1 MAKSVMKDMTNGSP
15 VKLILGFGVPLLFG
29 MLFQQFYS
37 MADTIIV
44 GRFLGVDALAAVGST
59 GSVNFMIIGFC
70 MGVCSGFSIPIAQ
83 CFGASDYKAL
93 RKYVANCAWLMV
105 VFSVVMTVIVCI
117 MCNNIMTWMKT
128 PENIYD
134 DAYMYI
140 FILFLGIPATY
151 LYNITSGIIRSL
163 GDSKSPLFFLVCSSV
178 INIVLDL
185 VAICVLKTGVD
196 GAAWA
201 TVISQLVSGIAC
213 LIYMMKHFDILRLS
227 GNELRFDTYYAK
239 KLCNIGIP
247 MGLQYS
253 ITAIGSVILQA
264 SVNTLGS
271 VAVAAM
277 TAGSK
282 AGNFFCCPFDAMG
295 STMATYAGQNVGA
308 KKVDRVKRGT
318 FDCAFLGLAYA
329 VIACIVLTFFGK
341 QISALFVD
349 MSEDMSEEIVYKS
362 WLFLVWSSAFYFPL
376 SLVNIIRFTIQGL
389 GFSKFAI
396 MAGVCEMAARTV
408 VGNVL
413 VPVMGYTAACIAN
426 PAAWIAADLFLIPA
440 FIFVTHKLKFQFNN
454 TV

>member
-15 VKLILGFGVPLLFG
+15 VKLILEFGVPLLFG

-70 MGVCSGFSIPIAQ
+70 MGVCSGFAIPIAQ
-83 CFGASDYKAL
+83 CFGAADYKAL
-93 RKYVANCAWLMV
+93 RKYAANCAWLAV
-105 VFSVVMTVIVCI
+105 IFSAVMTVVVCL

-213 LIYMMKHFDILRLS
+213 LVYMMK
-227 GNELRFDTYYAK
+227 RFDVLKLSCSEWRFDSYYAK

-264 SVNTLGS
+264 AVNTLGS

-282 AGNFFCCPFDAMG
+282 VGNFFCCPYDAMG

-308 KKVDRVKRGT
+308 RKVDRVKKGT
-318 FDCAFLGLAYA
+318 FDCALLGLFYA
-329 VIACIVLTFFGK
+329 VIACIVLIFFGR
-341 QISALFVD
+341 QISSLFVD
-349 MSEDMSEEIVYKS
+349 MSEEMAAEIVEKS

-376 SLVNIIRFTIQGL
+376 ALVNIVRFTIQGL
-389 GFSKFAI
+389 GFSKFGI
-396 MAGVCEMAARTV
+396 MMS
-408 VGNVL
+408 L
-413 VPVMGYTAACIAN
+413 
-426 PAAWIAADLFLIPA
+426 LIM
-440 FIFVTHKLKFQFNN
+440 
-454 TV
+454 